1 MDYYEKYLKY
11 KNKYKNLKNLD
22 GGMKIIINDNVTRDS
37 ITGKQF
43 ENIFKYATNVEI
55 VSVSS
60 LTGFIFR
67 ITLPENITIFRSD
80 IIDTDGNLMNLQTNM
95 LPNTGVKLV
104 DIIFKI
110 CIIQEYR
117 EPKINNYNLYKK
129 ISCTLKELTD
139 EYYVQR
145 KIYDTT
151 TMNGGIPVCP
161 DVISLLTFSN
171 SKFNC
176 LFIKDQSDES
186 NLSNIFSA
194 NPVFQNINREVNNI
208 HLRITRSVG
217 IILMESVPSSY
228 KQLKFLI
235 IDSKPTE
242 LFIEMSKRVLAN
254 SLIIFFRSGIIL
266 LDAHLKNWM
275 YDNCQPFN
283 QFKIKAIDFGRVYDR
298 NTDIDKI
305 EIYTRKYFLKES
317 IKKRQNFAV
326 LMDHNSIHVKTVLH
340 ISNIMRDEL
349 IALNCL
355 IKKNPDGKI
364 LWQPDCTPP
373 INITISDTKVMQID
387 SCMILMHRIFVI
399 SAFIDYFHNMSKFG
413 KNTCQMVDIFNILFR
428 SRCSNINDMIKYNL
442 NINLIEYLNYISPE
456 AKEFTIL
463 SYMEIKEYVKT
474 YLEPT
479 PSRVKY

>member
-37 ITGKQF
+37 ITDKQF

-151 TMNGGIPVCP
+151 TMNGGIPVCL

-194 NPVFQNINREVNNI
+194 NPVFQYINREVNNI

-242 LFIEMSKRVLAN
+242 F
-254 SLIIFFRSGIIL
+254 
-266 LDAHLKNWM
+266 
-275 YDNCQPFN
+275 
-283 QFKIKAIDFGRVYDR
+283 
-298 NTDIDKI
+298 
-305 EIYTRKYFLKES
+305 
-317 IKKRQNFAV
+317 
-326 LMDHNSIHVKTVLH
+326 
-340 ISNIMRDEL
+340 
-349 IALNCL
+349 
-355 IKKNPDGKI
+355 
-364 LWQPDCTPP
+364 
-373 INITISDTKVMQID
+373 
-387 SCMILMHRIFVI
+387 
-399 SAFIDYFHNMSKFG
+399 
-413 KNTCQMVDIFNILFR
+413 
-428 SRCSNINDMIKYNL
+428 
-442 NINLIEYLNYISPE
+442 NYIFS
-456 AKEFTIL
+456 
-463 SYMEIKEYVKT
+463 
-474 YLEPT
+474 
-479 PSRVKY
+479 